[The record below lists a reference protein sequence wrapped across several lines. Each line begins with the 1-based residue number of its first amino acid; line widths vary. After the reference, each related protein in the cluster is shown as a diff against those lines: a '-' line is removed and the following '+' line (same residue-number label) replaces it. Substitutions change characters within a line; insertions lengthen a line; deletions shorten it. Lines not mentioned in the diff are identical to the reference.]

1 MARLSTLKGH
11 GKAED
16 MIAYYALWI
25 GSIKLSELS
34 GWHDLI
40 ISLCFH
46 METMLNQSVYICRPL
61 TAKPPRKPKESLQ
74 SPKWGEVRTTV
85 EYFFGEIKTQLFW
98 FYVTTEDWFEFCWKD
113 LFNIWNSRK
122 CQGLPFATVQRW
134 KSLEHWINI
143 QVSGSAVKWYNK

>member
-1 MARLSTLKGH
+1 MAWLSTLKGH
-11 GKAED
+11 EKAED

-34 GWHDLI
+34 GWHDLM

-85 EYFFGEIKTQLFW
+85 EYFFDEIKTYNFFDFTSQLKIGLRSVERIYLIYGILENAKACLLLLSRDENLW
-98 FYVTTEDWFEFCWKD
+98 
-113 LFNIWNSRK
+113 NI
-122 CQGLPFATVQRW
+122 
-134 KSLEHWINI
+134 E
-143 QVSGSAVKWYNK
+143 